1 MGRKGYPETVRLKA
15 KSLWLTGEWTDV
27 QIAQELGIQRVD
39 TIGEWRRKE
48 NWRRDRALVHDEAD
62 RRVQDAVAET
72 IAEMN
77 SRHLKE
83 YQLLQ
88 TKGIQALKR
97 LDPQKAAEAQ
107 AMIDAGIRGE
117 RLVRG
122 EPTEIREV
130 RALMQANIQVLELVV
145 ADVIKALLE
154 QEQIDRRAARQFAE
168 LFAARVNEAPFQY
181 VTDGNR

>member
-1 MGRKGYPETVRLKA
+1 MGRKGYPESVRLKA

-48 NWRRDRALVHDEAD
+48 NWRRDRELVHDEAD

-88 TKGIQALKR
+88 TKGVQALKR
-97 LDPQKAAEAQ
+97 LDPKKAAEAQ

-154 QEQIDRRAARQFAE
+154 EEQIDRRVARQFAE
-168 LFAARVNEAPFQY
+168 LFAERVNEAPFQY

>member
-1 MGRKGYPETVRLKA
+1 MGRNGYPDSIRLKA
-15 KSLWLTGEWTDV
+15 KSLWLTGEWPDV

-48 NWRRDRALVHDEAD
+48 NWRRDRELVHDEAD

-145 ADVIKALLE
+145 ADVIKVLLE
-154 QEQIDRRAARQFAE
+154 EEQIDRRAARQFAE
-168 LFAARVNEAPFQY
+168 LFAERVNEAPFRY